1 MDKLGNLLIIVGVV
15 FAVLKALLDGHIKT
29 VEGGGLILI
38 AIVFLI
44 AVRRSKI
51 AKVIAVAIPI
61 YFFAKEYGFA
71 SPVDFISL
79 VITLFP
85 LFIVLFGLYIIL
97 RAPFKK

>member
-1 MDKLGNLLIIVGVV
+1 MGKLGNLLIIVGVV

-44 AVRRSKI
+44 AVRSKI

-79 VITLFP
+79 VVTLFP